1 MVKPIYRNLV
11 TTLGGTLV
19 SQIIVLAFS
28 PIITRLFDPEVFGLH
43 GFFLSLISVL
53 SPLVALRLHLAVT
66 IAKTEIEADQIASL
80 AIFLGLVTSTIL
92 AVVLGIGNLFGFSI
106 FGLTKLGWL
115 LWFLPPAL
123 FFIAIRDV
131 IEMRL
136 ARLSQFSVISS
147 SLIVQSLLSNLM
159 RVVGGIFIAPTT
171 IILVMI
177 TSIIPVFHSAILLW
191 ASWQQKYTFPSL
203 SWKNAIILLKK
214 YQDFPRYR
222 VPTDII
228 GALSQSFPVL
238 MLTWMFSPG
247 VVGFYVL
254 ARSVTNLPLNIVG
267 GSIGKVYYSHFALM
281 YREKRPIFWVVFQ
294 ATLAH
299 FIFLAVPLLLI
310 SPTFPSLFKVVF
322 GSQWEMAGQYAAW
335 MAMWIAGMLVNIPSV
350 RVLPLVRKQNV
361 HLYFNVLFSIAGP
374 VAIIASQSQGSHPLA
389 AVAWFSSLMA
399 TLYAIQIVFYLGLL
413 YRHET
418 IHRK

>member
-53 SPLVALRLHLAVT
+53 SPFVALRLHLAVT

-92 AVVLGIGNLFGFSI
+92 AVVLSLGNLIGFSI
-106 FGLTKLGWL
+106 FGLSKLGWL
-115 LWFLPPAL
+115 LWFLPLAL

-159 RVVGGIFIAPTT
+159 RVIGGIFIAPATA
-171 IILVMI
+171 ILVLI

-191 ASWQQKYTFPSL
+191 ATWQKKYTFPTL
-203 SWKNAIILLKK
+203 SWNNAIILLKR

-254 ARSVTNLPLNIVG
+254 ARSVINLPLNIVG

-281 YREKRPIFWVVFQ
+281 YREKRPIFGVVFQ

-350 RVLPLVRKQNV
+350 RVLPLVGKQNV

-399 TLYAIQIVFYLGLL
+399 ALYAIQIVFYLGLL

-418 IHRK
+418 KHRK